1 VQLKEAEA
9 ARTAPSSQSMQ
20 GNIRHGSVYE
30 RVPHTTLKSGAN
42 NAEIDVI
49 WEEWQAKLEPLREA
63 MNKAMGSNGK
73 GWEGMGRDGKGWEEW
88 GNNRELSSNLS
99 VPYLPSVLFLH
110 QQRWSA
116 RISRQQEIGE
126 SIAT

>member
-9 ARTAPSSQSMQ
+9 ARTASSSQSVQ

-30 RVPHTTLKSGAN
+30 RVPHTTLKSGAY

-49 WEEWQAKLEPLREA
+49 WEEWQAKLEPLRKA
-63 MNKAMGSNGK
+63 INKAMGSN
-73 GWEGMGRDGKGWEEW
+73 GKGWEEW
-88 GNNRELSSNLS
+88 GNNRELSPNLS

-116 RISRQQEIGE
+116 RISRQQEIDK